1 MQIQGNY
8 TMQQLILL
16 LLLVPTL
23 LSAET
28 YEGSDSLKPKK
39 EYTYKAKSGSDI
51 DPNLLNDEVPDDPRI
66 RFATYFG
73 GSAADAVQDF
83 KIDSKGYL
91 YAIGNTFSTDFPM
104 VGNSFDSEKT
114 EEDYIDAFIVKFD
127 TLGFPVWSTYFGGT
141 GEDRGIRLEID
152 SEDNIIIAGATNS
165 PNFPLKGE
173 FDQDSIKGEADMY
186 VAKFDQDGNLLWSR
200 LFGGTYLDQSFGLA
214 IDDDDNI
221 YVAGNTMS
229 TDIVRSDWTY
239 QPEFSLFIGKW
250 RDFSDG
256 VFAKFSPEGKH
267 IWSSYL
273 GAQRVEHLED
283 IDVYGDEIAIV
294 GRLSAPIT
302 KTHENMYI
310 IGTEDAIQQLPC
322 DTTYYEHYTL
332 YDPFIAKFS
341 TDSCKLKYFTYYC
354 AEARRANLSDN
365 YYYFSDYDA
374 DGNFILVIDTDN
386 NSMQVKGSP
395 FHTYNPPGHKDGIMM
410 LSLSP
415 QNAVNWDWDITAG
428 ENLSDNAYTI
438 DNQILWGEV
447 TTDKNLFP
455 EDSNHIANF
464 DNGAKVSFLLM
475 RFDLSKFTQWY
486 SYHPHPLADS
496 KISVRNNDI
505 YSTAKSHSMGLL
517 KNAYSEEF
525 HEYGLYLI
533 NFDLRENFGYSAID
547 TGRNYLSNIS
557 VYPSITTESIT
568 ISSEDSI
575 SQLQIYD
582 LLGKQLY
589 SKEIPFPLNELEI
602 NIENYADGMYFILVN
617 NKYSLK
623 FIKER

>member
-1 MQIQGNY
+1 MQK
-8 TMQQLILL
+8 LVLFILL
-16 LLLVPTL
+16 LPTL

-114 EEDYIDAFIVKFD
+114 DEDYIDAFIVKFD

-141 GEDRGIRLEID
+141 GEDRGTRLEID
-152 SEDNIIIAGATNS
+152 SENNIIIAGATNS

-214 IDDDDNI
+214 LDADDNI

-250 RDFSDG
+250 REYSDG

-322 DTTYYEHYTL
+322 DTTYYEHYQFF
-332 YDPFIAKFS
+332 DPFIAKFT

-354 AEARRANLSDN
+354 SEGRLANPSDN
-365 YYYFSDYDA
+365 NYYFSDYDA
-374 DGNFILVIDTDN
+374 DGNFILIIDADH
-386 NSMQVKGSP
+386 NSIQVKGSP
-395 FHTYNPPGHKDGIMM
+395 FISYSKSDTGYYGVFM
-410 LSLSP
+410 LSLDRS
-415 QNAVNWDWDITAG
+415 NKVNWDFDLCGKGSFIY
-428 ENLSDNAYTI
+428 SAYTI
-438 DNQILWGEV
+438 DMNVIWGEV
-447 TTDKNLFP
+447 NSDKNIFP
-455 EDSNHIANF
+455 EDSIHIANF

-547 TGRNYLSNIS
+547 TGSNNLSNIS

-568 ISSEDSI
+568 IYSEDSI

-582 LLGKQLY
+582 LLGRQLY
-589 SKEIPFPLNELEI
+589 SKNIQIPLNELEI
-602 NIENYADGMYFILVN
+602 NVENYADGMYFILVN

>member
-1 MQIQGNY
+1 MK
-8 TMQQLILL
+8 QLILL
-16 LLLVPTL
+16 LLIVPAL
-23 LSAET
+23 LSAEL

-39 EYTYKAKSGSDI
+39 EYTYKAKGGLDI

-91 YAIGNTFSTDFPM
+91 YAIGNTFSNDFPM

-127 TLGFPVWSTYFGGT
+127 TLGFPVWSTYFGGR
-141 GEDRGIRLEID
+141 GEDRGTRLEID
-152 SEDNIIIAGATNS
+152 SEDNIIISGATNS

-200 LFGGTYLDQSFGLA
+200 LFGGTYLDQAFGLA
-214 IDDDDNI
+214 IDADDNI
-221 YVAGNTMS
+221 YLAGNTMS

-310 IGTEDAIQQLPC
+310 IGTEDAIQKFPC
-322 DTTYYEHYTL
+322 DTMLYEHYTL
-332 YDPFIAKFS
+332 YDPFIAKFT
-341 TDSCKLKYFTYYC
+341 TDNCKLKYFTYYC
-354 AEARRANLSDN
+354 SEARRANLSDN
-365 YYYFSDYDA
+365 YYFFSDYDA
-374 DGNFILVIDTDN
+374 DGNFILIIDTDD

-395 FHTYNPPGHKDGIMM
+395 FHNYNEIGGHFGRMI
-410 LSLSP
+410 LSL
-415 QNAVNWDWDITAG
+415 NLENKVNWDYDMMG
-428 ENLSDNAYTI
+428 GLGFFDNSYVL
-438 DNQILWGEV
+438 DNKVLWGEV
-447 TTDKNLFP
+447 NAEKNIFP
-455 EDSNHIANF
+455 EDSNHIINR
-464 DNGAKVSFLLM
+464 DHGTTRTSLLM
-475 RFDLSKFTQWY
+475 RYDLENYKQWY
-486 SYHPHPLADS
+486 SYHPHLIADPNLLV
-496 KISVRNNDI
+496 KNNDVYI
-505 YSTAKSHSMGLL
+505 VSKAHSAHLL

-547 TGRNYLSNIS
+547 TGRNDLSNIS
-557 VYPSITTESIT
+557 VYPSIASQSIT

-575 SQLQIYD
+575 RQLQIYD

-589 SKEIPFPLNELEI
+589 SKEIQIPLNELEI

-617 NKYSLK
+617 NNYSLK
-623 FIKER
+623 FIKE

>member
-1 MQIQGNY
+1 MK
-8 TMQQLILL
+8 QLILL
-16 LLLVPTL
+16 LLIVPAL
-23 LSAET
+23 LSAEL

-39 EYTYKAKSGSDI
+39 EYTYKAKGGLDI

-91 YAIGNTFSTDFPM
+91 YAIGNTFSNDFPM

-141 GEDRGIRLEID
+141 GEDRGTRLEID
-152 SEDNIIIAGATNS
+152 SDDNIIIAGATNS
-165 PNFPLKGE
+165 PNFPLKCE

-186 VAKFDQDGNLLWSR
+186 VAKFDQNGNLLWSR
-200 LFGGTYLDQSFGLA
+200 LFGGTYLDQAFGLA
-214 IDDDDNI
+214 VDDDDNV
-221 YVAGNTMS
+221 YLAGNTMS

-239 QPEFSLFIGKW
+239 QPEFSLFLDKW
-250 RDFSDG
+250 REYSDG

-294 GRLSAPIT
+294 GRLNAPIT
-302 KTHENMYI
+302 KTHENMYL
-310 IGTEDAIQQLPC
+310 IGTEDAIQKLPC
-322 DTTYYEHYTL
+322 DTMLYEHYTL
-332 YDPFIAKFS
+332 FDPFIAKFT

-354 AEARRANLSDN
+354 SQTIKKELSDN
-365 YYYFSDYDA
+365 RYYFSDYDSK
-374 DGNFILVIDTDN
+374 GNYILIIDTEN
-386 NSMQVKGSP
+386 NSMEVKGSP
-395 FHTYNPPGHKDGIMM
+395 FQDYSPNTNYPGMMM

-415 QNAVNWDWDITAG
+415 QNTVNWDWDITAG
-428 ENLSDNAYTI
+428 ENFSDNAYTI

-455 EDSNHIANF
+455 EDSNHIANR
-464 DNGAKVSFLLM
+464 DNGSTRTSLLM
-475 RFDLSKFTQWY
+475 RFDLENYSQWY
-486 SYHPHPLADS
+486 SYHPHFDAENRIVC
-496 KISVRNNDI
+496 KNNDL
-505 YSTAKSHSMGLL
+505 YMVSKSHPSHLL

-533 NFDLRENFGYSAID
+533 NFDMREDFGYSAID
-547 TGRNYLSNIS
+547 TGRNDLSNIY
-557 VYPSITTESIT
+557 VYPSIATQSIT

-575 SQLQIYD
+575 RQLQIYD

-589 SKEIPFPLNELEI
+589 YKEIQIPFPLNELEI

-617 NKYSLK
+617 NNYSLK
-623 FIKER
+623 FIKE

>member
-1 MQIQGNY
+1 MKTQII
-8 TMQQLILL
+8 LFLL
-16 LLLVPTL
+16 LPLI
-23 LSAET
+23 SFAET
-28 YEGSDSLKPKK
+28 YEGADSLKPHKD
-39 EYTYKAKSGSDI
+39 YQYKAKAGSDI
-51 DPNLLNDEVPDDPRI
+51 DPELLNDEIPDDPRI

-73 GSAADAVQDF
+73 GTGADAAQDF

-91 YAIGNTFSTDFPM
+91 YAIGNTMSSDFPM

-141 GEDRGIRLEID
+141 EEDRGIRLEID
-152 SEDNIIIAGATNS
+152 SEDNIIITGATNS

-186 VAKFDQDGNLLWSR
+186 VAKFDKDGNLLWSR

-214 IDDDDNI
+214 LDDDDNI

-229 TDIVRSDWTY
+229 TDIVRSNWTY

-250 RDFSDG
+250 REYSDG

-332 YDPFIAKFS
+332 YDPFIAKFT

-354 AEARRANLSDN
+354 SQTIKKELSDN
-365 YYYFSDYDA
+365 RYYFSDYDSK
-374 DGNFILVIDTDN
+374 GNYILIIDTEN
-386 NSMQVKGSP
+386 NSMEVKGSP
-395 FHTYNPPGHKDGIMM
+395 FQDYSANTSYPGMMM
-410 LSLSP
+410 LSISP

-428 ENLSDNAYTI
+428 HNFSDNAYTI
-438 DNQILWGEV
+438 NNQILWGEV
-447 TTDKNLFP
+447 TTYKNLFP
-455 EDSNHIANF
+455 EDSNHINNR
-464 DNGAKVSFLLM
+464 DNGSTGTSLLM
-475 RFDLSKFTQWY
+475 RFDMSKFTQWY
-486 SYHPHPLADS
+486 SYHPHFDADD
-496 KISVRNNDI
+496 KIVCKNNDV
-505 YSTAKSHSMGLL
+505 YMVAKSHPSHLL
-517 KNAYSEEF
+517 KKAYSEEY
-525 HEYGLYLI
+525 HEYALYLI
-533 NFDLRENFGYSAID
+533 NFDLRGNFGYSAID
-547 TGRNYLSNIS
+547 TGINNLSNIS
-557 VYPSITTESIT
+557 VYPSITSQSIT

-575 SQLQIYD
+575 RQLQIYD

-589 SKEIPFPLNELEI
+589 STDMQFPLNELEL
-602 NIENYADGMYFILVN
+602 NVENYADGMYFILIN

-623 FIKER
+623 FIKE